1 MVELKDRQQQETE
14 GKLHFHSGQ
23 TLKVCNLK
31 VHMWG
36 AYCNAKELIFQD
48 VQAQGLYEALKSAV
62 VETVLPFSCL
72 WLRRLN
78 QLSPEEVA
86 ARAGPEKTQV
96 IFDQLSGEEKKKS
109 PLSDSPG
116 GGAAVCHPCEHMG
129 IC

>member
-1 MVELKDRQQQETE
+1 M
-14 GKLHFHSGQ
+14 
-23 TLKVCNLK
+23 
-31 VHMWG
+31 
-36 AYCNAKELIFQD
+36 
-48 VQAQGLYEALKSAV
+48 